1 MRRFACWGLEMEV
14 SEVPLSADNQQFAI
28 TIAGTAYRIR
38 LVWRDEFWCL
48 DLLNSDET
56 PVALSLPLLAG
67 ADLLAPYAYL
77 NLGFSLFVN
86 SDTEGQENPTKT
98 DLGLYSH
105 LYIVT
110 E

>member
-1 MRRFACWGLEMEV
+1 MNI
-14 SEVPLSADNQQFAI
+14 SEIPLSADNQNFAI
-28 TIAGTAYRIR
+28 SIAGTQYRMR
-38 LVWRDEFWCL
+38 LVWRDAFWCL
-48 DLLNSDET
+48 DLLNGDQT

-67 ADLLAPYAYL
+67 ANLLAPYAYL
-77 NLGFSLFVN
+77 NLGFSLLVN

>member
-1 MRRFACWGLEMEV
+1 MSI
-14 SEVPLSADNQQFAI
+14 SEIPLSADNQKFSI
-28 TIAGTAYRIR
+28 SIAGTVYRMR
-38 LVWRDEFWCL
+38 LVWRDSFWCL

-56 PVALSLPLLAG
+56 PVAMSLPLVAG
-67 ADLLAPYAYL
+67 SNLLEQYAYL

-105 LYIVT
+105 LYVVT